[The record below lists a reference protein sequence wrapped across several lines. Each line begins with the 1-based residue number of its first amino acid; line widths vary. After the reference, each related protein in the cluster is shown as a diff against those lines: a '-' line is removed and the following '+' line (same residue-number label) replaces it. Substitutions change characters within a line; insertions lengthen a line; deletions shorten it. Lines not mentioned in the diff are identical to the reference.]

1 MAKKKLKDFF
11 KYYSSPYAFLSLFKD
26 DKAHIKKVVLAFLD
40 EVERLPFPI
49 DWTKGK
55 DDASYWHSV
64 YDVVL
69 KHYESQLTNQ
79 LNQSINQ
86 SQTQKSQSLK
96 EVPS

>member
-40 EVERLPFPI
+40 E
-49 DWTKGK
+49 D
-55 DDASYWHSV
+55 SYYWHSV

-69 KHYESQLTNQ
+69 KHYENQLTNQ

-86 SQTQKSQSLK
+86 SQTQTQKSLK
-96 EVPS
+96 EVVS

>member
-11 KYYSSPYAFLSLFKD
+11 KCYSSPYAFLSLFKD

-40 EVERLPFPI
+40 EVERFPFP
-49 DWTKGK
+49 
-55 DDASYWHSV
+55 SYWHSV

-79 LNQSINQ
+79 LNQPINQ
-86 SQTQKSQSLK
+86 SQTQKTLQ